1 MSTRVNT
8 YVMVGALFPYD
19 ALKGAYDRLEPYMDS
34 PFTMNIEHR
43 EGLCVLYDGMNGEYV
58 AIGRVLEKTGN
69 HDFFEYPIRIAPL
82 GDTERQSLHDDI
94 RRLIQLEGDFSV
106 QHLVISHF
114 R

>member
-1 MSTRVNT
+1 MSTQVNT

-19 ALKGAYDRLEPYMDS
+19 MFRNADFERINPYTDSAFKG
-34 PFTMNIEHR
+34 IHHH
-43 EGLCVLYDGMNGEYV
+43 EGLCVLFDGMNGEYV

-82 GDTERQSLHDDI
+82 GDAERQSLHNDI

-106 QHLVISHF
+106 QQLVISHF